1 MKQWW
6 DSISQDERAQAM
18 DEALRNDS
26 SLRRFFDFSSSMYI
40 DSYDTLS
47 ESEKAVAYT
56 MWNNHHLSLQSESK
70 ASEVVDF
77 DSLKRNPTRNGVH
90 ILELKHVFFNKS
102 QFAPHGKDQFIKWLI
117 EQRGYDNASAIISME
132 EVYERGQGVLN
143 KAKGESKANEE
154 FKEGDHPRSSDGK
167 FGSGSGNDE
176 DYTQTEEHPYGEEE
190 LFLCGKC
197 KGSGEINGKECPRC
211 GGTGAGGAKE
221 SRANEGIQDAFNL
234 PMTDRMEFQM
244 GYQLNGWLE
253 KAGLGNEW
261 NRTMTEQQRIDAYQ
275 QYKKGVKPEDY
286 VEYSYESK
294 ANENVASKMAYYYQK
309 DAPKD
314 WNDNQVSNEAEKIL
328 EETYGI
334 KPKKEVVKEKA
345 VESLSTVQQKIVDRK
360 LDGVRNESIIHEL
373 KIWDNMSEEQAK
385 KAVETTEIPLQD
397 SIAHTL
403 FNKKYTE
410 CNENEIQELK
420 IYAGESRVKATEGT
434 LGNKTPYPDP
444 ECKICGRVMINV
456 WGDTRD
462 EGDWSRIEDAIK
474 SHYQEAHYDDE
485 TVRELIN
492 NDIQSQ
498 HEIFWGESKAK
509 EGVND
514 ERLSTDAGIVKF
526 LEAQGASRYY
536 IDFVLRFPNS
546 PSPAGWI
553 RHWKD
558 GYLDFGGGFG
568 SALFDGDIEDAYF
581 RADGE
586 NRGNLQK
593 MGIRFSRDDGTFDII
608 EDGRITGNTTE
619 SKSNEALRDEWW
631 WKHVTW
637 ESGFD
642 QDFMYCNHCKRDMYA
657 PASYV
662 EPLNNVGDDKMNKF
676 VPEHLKTHGITP
688 PIVTFAGLTESKKVN
703 KRRGGVY

>member
-1 MKQWW
+1 M
-6 DSISQDERAQAM
+6 
-18 DEALRNDS
+18 
-26 SLRRFFDFSSSMYI
+26 
-40 DSYDTLS
+40 
-47 ESEKAVAYT
+47 AYLEEDAD
-56 MWNNHHLSLQSESK
+56 LSLFISK
-70 ASEVVDF
+70 YGNVNTNNPQDG
-77 DSLKRNPTRNGVH
+77 KHIRNYG
-90 ILELKHVFFNKS
+90 S
-102 QFAPHGKDQFIKWLI
+102 YA
-117 EQRGYDNASAIISME
+117 
-132 EVYERGQGVLN
+132 
-143 KAKGESKANEE
+143 GESIANEE
-154 FKEGDHPRSSDGK
+154 RIYYVTKGDYS
-167 FGSGSGNDE
+167 E
-176 DYTQTEEHPYGEEE
+176 D
-190 LFLCGKC
+190 
-197 KGSGEINGKECPRC
+197 ID
-211 GGTGAGGAKE
+211 
-221 SRANEGIQDAFNL
+221 ANEWWGQLMIIEQNELREKYKGEWWLKSGKDPIKSMYEL
-234 PMTDRMEFQM
+234 EF
-244 GYQLNGWLE
+244 
-253 KAGLGNEW
+253 
-261 NRTMTEQQRIDAYQ
+261 
-275 QYKKGVKPEDY
+275 KGFT
-286 VEYSYESK
+286 
-294 ANENVASKMAYYYQK
+294 ANENVASKMAYYYQN

-334 KPKKEVVKEKA
+334 KPKKEVVKEEAK
-345 VESLSTVQQKIVDRK
+345 ESLSTVQQKIVDRK

-403 FNKKYTE
+403 FSKKYAE
-410 CNENEIQELK
+410 CNENERQELK
-420 IYAGESRVKATEGT
+420 IYAGESRVKASESDHKWLDDKGNWHDEWSGDKDRLKEIWARWNAVTGQDHDYDKRSWVDLAQLEGYSPYT
-434 LGNKTPYPDP
+434 ANKFWK
-444 ECKICGRVMINV
+444 EIN
-456 WGDTRD
+456 G
-462 EGDWSRIEDAIK
+462 
-474 SHYQEAHYDDE
+474 Q
-485 TVRELIN
+485 
-492 NDIQSQ
+492 
-498 HEIFWGESKAK
+498 ESKAK

-514 ERLSTDAGIVKF
+514 ELLSTDAGIVKF
-526 LEAQGASRYY
+526 LEGRGASRQY

-558 GYLDFGGGFG
+558 GFMDFGGGFG
-568 SALFDGDIEDAYF
+568 TALFDGDLEDAYF

-593 MGIRFSRDDGTFDII
+593 MGIRFSRDDGTFDTI

-676 VPEHLKTHGITP
+676 VPEHLKTHGITS

-703 KRRGGVY
+703 KRRRGA